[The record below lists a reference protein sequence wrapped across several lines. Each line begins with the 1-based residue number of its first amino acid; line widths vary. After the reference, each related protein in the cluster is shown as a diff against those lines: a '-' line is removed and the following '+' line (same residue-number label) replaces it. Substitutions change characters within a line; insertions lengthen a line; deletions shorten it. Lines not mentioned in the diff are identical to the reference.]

1 MSAKCIVVFVIY
13 ILVSHSHTI
22 NGGRLLSHN
31 KFGLDVTNEDNVQ
44 LLLSSSLQKRQ
55 PPSTPNP
62 VIPATINE
70 MGFAGH
76 RHAPPPPLP
85 NPEINIS

>member
-1 MSAKCIVVFVIY
+1 MSAKYIFAFVIY
-13 ILVSHSHTI
+13 ILVAHSHPI

-44 LLLSSSLQKRQ
+44 LLLFSSLKGQT
-55 PPSTPNP
+55 PSSPNG

-70 MGFAGH
+70 RGFAGH
-76 RHAPPPPLP
+76 RRSPPPPFP
-85 NPEINIS
+85 NSEIYIS